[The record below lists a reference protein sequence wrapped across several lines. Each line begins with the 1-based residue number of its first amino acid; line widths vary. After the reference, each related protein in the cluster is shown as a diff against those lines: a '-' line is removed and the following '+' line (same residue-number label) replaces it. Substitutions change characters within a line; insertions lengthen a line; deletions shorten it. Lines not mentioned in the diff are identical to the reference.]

1 MLAPLLIVRQLPI
14 LGFPLTSHLLNKCC
28 LQELKLRCWWLSQC
42 MATLRYAKKV
52 CVYIHNYMYRRLSKY
67 RRDISIIHTY
77 IHTYI
82 YIHIH
87 IYIHIVSIHSRGM
100 KRSKVDPVDPVD
112 SNPSLGACQDPSS
125 SSSPADI
132 TLMG

>member
-1 MLAPLLIVRQLPI
+1 
-14 LGFPLTSHLLNKCC
+14 
-28 LQELKLRCWWLSQC
+28 

-67 RRDISIIHTY
+67 PRDISIIHTY
-77 IHTYI
+77 IYTYTYI
-82 YIHIH
+82 
-87 IYIHIVSIHSRGM
+87 IHIVSIHSRGM

>member
-1 MLAPLLIVRQLPI
+1 MQKKYVCIYIIICIEDYRSIEEIYPL
-14 LGFPLTSHLLNKCC
+14 
-28 LQELKLRCWWLSQC
+28 
-42 MATLRYAKKV
+42 
-52 CVYIHNYMYRRLSKY
+52 
-67 RRDISIIHTY
+67 Y

-82 YIHIH
+82 YIYTY